1 MNPPAAH
8 ILLIDD
14 DPLVRLIGSQML
26 TQAGY
31 RVSVAED
38 GDDGIKQIASRP
50 FDLVITD
57 LIMPNK
63 EGVETIREIKQRWP
77 DIPMIAISS
86 GGQLDVGYYLPL
98 AKAMGASAVMQK
110 PLRKETF
117 LPLVEQTLKRDA
129 GGPPQFRQHI
139 QPGRS

>member
-1 MNPPAAH
+1 MTTAPAH
-8 ILLIDD
+8 ILVIDD
-14 DPLVRLIGSQML
+14 DPLVRLIASQML
-26 TQAGY
+26 SQAGY

-38 GDDGIKQIASRP
+38 GDEGVRQIETRP

-77 DIPMIAISS
+77 QVPMIAISS
-86 GGQLDVGYYLPL
+86 GGQLDAGYYLPL
-98 AKAMGASAVMQK
+98 AKAMGATAVMQK

-117 LPLVEQTLKRDA
+117 LPLIEEVLAARPSA
-129 GGPPQFRQHI
+129 GFSRFA
-139 QPGRS
+139 